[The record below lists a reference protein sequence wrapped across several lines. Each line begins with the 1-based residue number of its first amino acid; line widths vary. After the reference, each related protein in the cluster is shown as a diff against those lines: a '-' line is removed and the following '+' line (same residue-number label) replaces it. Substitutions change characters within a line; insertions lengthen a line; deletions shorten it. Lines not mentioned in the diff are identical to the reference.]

1 MQLLKRTE
9 CKLTLR
15 VVMLQKSQIV
25 TCYAVG
31 ITLCRTLSKRAER
44 KQLLVMFQHQGT
56 RKCGSYQGYL
66 TCLSFHLWREIQGRY
81 TQQEAGG

>member
-1 MQLLKRTE
+1 
-9 CKLTLR
+9 
-15 VVMLQKSQIV
+15 MLQKSQIV
-25 TCYAVG
+25 NCYAVG
-31 ITLCRTLSKRAER
+31 ITSCRTLSKRTER

-81 TQQEAGG
+81 TQQGAGG